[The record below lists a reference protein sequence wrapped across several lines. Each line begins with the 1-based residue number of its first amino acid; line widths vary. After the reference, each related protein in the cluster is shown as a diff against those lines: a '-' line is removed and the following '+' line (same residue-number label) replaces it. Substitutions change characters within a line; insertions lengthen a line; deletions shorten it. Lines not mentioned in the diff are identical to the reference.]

1 MTPRTIGLY
10 LCPLLNIKG
19 VAIMFPVS
27 AYYLNS
33 ILNGDRR
40 WQLKAEISL
49 SNSSSLLTTL
59 VNSDFVT
66 QTLQVSRQST
76 NSSSFTIGGV
86 CATKLNLSLNYQG
99 IAKVKAVSALKKGY
113 CFRLILWLKTSDL
126 DQSDTDYSKNRD
138 ESANTTG
145 RVDLGYFYIY
155 NIKNSDYQ
163 CDLELY
169 DAMLAFDRDI
179 TYQDQI
185 YLYQGA
191 KTITEWLE
199 LFCTSCSTANYQLS
213 LANGVA
219 SKILNNSILFS
230 IGNDS
235 TLKSYRDAI
244 GYLSILAGGFATINR
259 SGKLDIE
266 IYKTTSLLEVEHN
279 NVVDY
284 NVDDNLYRIA
294 KLSTSIAGFEYTA
307 YNSNAQLGALG
318 AEIFLDENPFLRSM
332 QPEDGEELQTSIK
345 DILDS
350 IMAGIEDIFFYGGNY
365 QILGRPELDV
375 GDCITIKTKVLD
387 KTNNTMVDKT
397 YPYVLVCG
405 HNWSYQTWSSI
416 KCNSYIE
423 VTSKSKP
430 TSSFKGTGGGGGGG
444 GASNATVGYTGTKD
458 ISLLANRASTLF
470 DILYLA
476 KADVAAHAA
485 ITVVADITTV
495 GTIAFRITH
504 NNVIQFLAPKW
515 TLTNTG
521 YFTFSF
527 DIMLEAAEVDM
538 QHSLLVEV
546 VSSQGLTADIDQ
558 LQYQLIITA
567 SGVKN
572 GEPSWTGRYEL
583 SDEVPQYI
591 VALNNP
597 IKYTG
602 FSETINPQLN
612 V

>member
-1 MTPRTIGLY
+1 
-10 LCPLLNIKG
+10 
-19 VAIMFPVS
+19 MFPVS

-49 SNSSSLLTTL
+49 SNSSSVLITL
-59 VNSDFVT
+59 ANDDFVT

-86 CATKLNLSLNYQG
+86 CSTKLNLSLNYKG
-99 IAKVKAVSALKKGY
+99 IAKVKSVSALQKGY
-113 CFRLILWLKTSDL
+113 CFRLILWLKTNDPN
-126 DQSDTDYSKNRD
+126 QSDTDYSKNRD
-138 ESANTTG
+138 DSSNTTG

-199 LFCTSCSTANYQLS
+199 LFCTSCSTANYQLV
-213 LANGVA
+213 LADGVA

-259 SGKLDIE
+259 SGELDIE

-279 NVVDY
+279 NVVEYD
-284 NVDDNLYRIA
+284 VDDNLYRVA

-345 DILDS
+345 DILDTL
-350 IMAGIEDIFFYGGNY
+350 MAGIEDIFFYGGSY
-365 QILGRPELDV
+365 QILGRPELDI

-387 KTNNTMVDKT
+387 KVNNVMIDKN

-405 HNWSYQTWSSI
+405 HNWAYQTWSSI

-423 VTSKSKP
+423 VTAKSKP

-444 GASNATVGYTGTKD
+444 SATNSTIGYTGTRD
-458 ISLLANRASTLF
+458 ISLSANRTATLF
-470 DILYLA
+470 DVLFLA
-476 KADVAAHAA
+476 SAGIATHAA
-485 ITVVADITTV
+485 ITAVADITAV
-495 GTIAFRITH
+495 GNIAFRITH
-504 NNVIQFLAPKW
+504 NNVTHFLMPKW
-515 TLTNTG
+515 TLANTG

-527 DIMLEAAEVDM
+527 DVMLDASDVDM
-538 QHSLLVEV
+538 QHSLVVEV
-546 VSSQGLTADIDQ
+546 VSSQGLTAEIDQ
-558 LQYQLIITA
+558 LQYQLILTA
-567 SGVKN
+567 SGVSD
-572 GEPSWTGRYEL
+572 GGGSWTGRYEFT
-583 SDEVPQYI
+583 DTVPQYI
-591 VALNNP
+591 VALSNP

-602 FSETINPQLN
+602 FSETINPQFN